1 MIKKILVLVSTLA
14 LLVSGLLF
22 TSLAQDDPPPTP
34 QENAAAAA
42 DTRQAV
48 FKLLLFNLRPIIG
61 MAQGATF
68 NAELAER
75 NALRIAS
82 LAPMIPDLL
91 AEDTRGFDIETE
103 ALDLIW
109 DNQDDIADKAQALV
123 EAANAF
129 AATASGGDMGATL
142 GAVRDL
148 GGACANCHDTYRV
161 DND

>member
-1 MIKKILVLVSTLA
+1 MIKKVLVLVSA
-14 LLVSGLLF
+14 IAMLVSGLVF
-22 TSLAQDDPPPTP
+22 TASAQDSPTP
-34 QENAAAAA
+34 EQRAAAAA
-42 DTRQAV
+42 DTRQSV
-48 FKLLLFNLRPIIG
+48 FKLLRFNLIPIAG
-61 MAQGATF
+61 MAQGAPF

-75 NALRIAS
+75 NARRIAS

-109 DNQDDIADKAQALV
+109 DNQGDIADKAQALID
-123 EAANAF
+123 AANAF
-129 AATASGGDMGATL
+129 ADTASDGDMGATL
-142 GAVRDL
+142 GAFRSL

>member
-1 MIKKILVLVSTLA
+1 MIKKVLVLISALA
-14 LLVSGLLF
+14 MLVSGLVF
-22 TSLAQDDPPPTP
+22 TTSAQDDLTP
-34 QENAAAAA
+34 EQRAAAAA

-48 FKLLLFNLRPIIG
+48 FKLLRFNLIPIAG
-61 MAQGATF
+61 MAQGAPF

-75 NALRIAS
+75 NARRIAS

-109 DNQDDIADKAQALV
+109 DNQADIADKAQALV
-123 EAANAF
+123 DASNAF
-129 AATASGGDMGATL
+129 ADTASGGDMAATL
-142 GAVRDL
+142 GALRPL